1 MRTPLSNR
9 LQRGVSMVEL
19 MVAMTIS
26 LIGTIIIFQVFEA
39 SEGIKRTT
47 SSGGDAQQNGAI
59 ALYSIERDL
68 RNAGMGINDTGFAG
82 CKIIGYDNTRVPT
95 DFPVAPATF
104 LMVPVRIMP
113 GANAQ
118 SPDALVVMYASG
130 THAAASSATIATMA
144 ASTDP
149 VRVQSVYGFRAGDL
163 VLVREHVTPLPTTP
177 KECSLMEVTSVNTV
191 DSALV
196 HAGGPYTLPWK
207 SGAGVVARFNK
218 PGGLGVVYKAK
229 EGSVHLLG
237 NLYDS
242 SGSTLPVHTTYFI
255 PKAPEAN
262 PNTLSTVSSFV
273 VSPPS
278 QIADNVVHMRA
289 LYAMDDGIN
298 NNTVPYSTTYAV
310 GDGVIDRY
318 VDAATAGTPD
328 WKRVMAVRVVL
339 VARSA
344 LPEIP
349 SSGVR
354 SAPCDTTTT
363 PPTWSGSA
371 WAGSPWNFNTR
382 LDLSA
387 DDNWQCYRYK
397 VFETT
402 VTLRNWIWAASS

>member
-1 MRTPLSNR
+1 MRPLPTR

-68 RNAGMGINDTGFAG
+68 RNAGMGINDTSLAG

-95 DFPVAPATF
+95 DFPISPATF

-118 SPDALVVMYASG
+118 SPDALVVMYGSG
-130 THAAASSATIATMA
+130 THAASASSTIATMG

-163 VLVREHVTPLPTTP
+163 ILVREYVVPPPTTP

-196 HAGGPYTLPWK
+196 HAQGGYTLPWK
-207 SGAGVVARFNK
+207 SGASVVARFNK
-218 PGGLGVVYKAK
+218 PTGLGVVYKAR
-229 EGSVHLLG
+229 EANVYNLG
-237 NLYDS
+237 NLYDA

-262 PNTLSTVSSFV
+262 PNTLSTASAFV

-278 QIADNVVHMRA
+278 QIADNIVHMRA

-298 NNTVPYSTTYAV
+298 NNTVPYNTTYAV
-310 GDGVIDRY
+310 GDGVIDRF
-318 VDAATAGTPD
+318 VDAATAGTPN
-328 WKRVMAVRVVL
+328 WQRVMAVRIVL

-344 LPEIP
+344 LPEVP
-349 SSGVR
+349 SAGR
-354 SAPCDTTTT
+354 GQPCDTTAAA
-363 PPTWSGSA
+363 PTWSGSA

-387 DDNWQCYRYK
+387 DADWQCYRYK

-402 VTLRNWIWAASS
+402 VTLRNWIWASSNI